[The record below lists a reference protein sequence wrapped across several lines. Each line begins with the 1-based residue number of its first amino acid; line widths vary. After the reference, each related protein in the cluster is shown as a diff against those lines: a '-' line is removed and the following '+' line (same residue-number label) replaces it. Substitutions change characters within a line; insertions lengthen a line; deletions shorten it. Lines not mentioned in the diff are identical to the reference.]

1 MRFIKRYRKP
11 GDVRI
16 IKRFALLPIVAIYDW
31 YSDIRWLETVYIR
44 QGVSEFDN
52 SWYIIDFVER
62 QVYDEYIKRRKAKR
76 NEQH

>member
-1 MRFIKRYRKP
+1 MRFIKKYCQP

-16 IKRFALLPIVAIYDW
+16 IKRFALFPIWAVHDL
-31 YSDIRWLETVYIR
+31 YSDIRWLEIVYIR

-62 QVYDEYIKRRKAKR
+62 QVYDEYIEKRKAKQ
-76 NEQH
+76 E